1 MRRQKNFAPWNSL
14 IHEVRQPMNQL
25 TVTLIQTEL
34 VWESPEENRSHF
46 DHLLN
51 TGLDTDLIVLP
62 EMFST
67 GFSMDS
73 ATLAESMD
81 GPTVNWM
88 RNKAA
93 LLGATLC
100 GSLIIEDGDRYFNRF
115 LWVRAD
121 GIIQHYDKR
130 HLFRMSTEN
139 NHYSAGNEKL
149 VVELQGFRIC
159 PQICYDLRFPVWSRN
174 DGEVDLLLYVANWP
188 QVRREHWIALLKARA
203 IENLC
208 YVVGVNRIGTDGN
221 GISYSGD
228 SLAWDYNGVSLLEMA
243 SATDIA
249 SVTLDKNALAEYRN
263 QFPAYLD
270 ADKYTIEL

>member
-1 MRRQKNFAPWNSL
+1 MRQRQNYVAWNSL
-14 IHEVRQPMNQL
+14 IHEARHMMTQL
-25 TVTLIQTEL
+25 TITLVQTEL
-34 VWESPEENRSHF
+34 VWESPEDNRSHF

-51 TGLDTDLIVLP
+51 TGLISDLVVLP

-73 ATLAESMD
+73 TSLAESMD
-81 GPTVNWM
+81 GRTISWM

-93 LLGATLC
+93 ILGTTLC
-100 GSLIIEDGDRYFNRF
+100 GSLIIEEGGQYFNRF
-115 LWVRAD
+115 LWVQAD
-121 GIIQHYDKR
+121 GITQHYDKR

-139 NHYSAGNEKL
+139 DHYTAGNEKF

-174 DGEVDLLLYVANWP
+174 DSEVDLLLYVANWP
-188 QVRREHWIALLKARA
+188 QVRRDHWIALLKARA
-203 IENLC
+203 IENQC

-228 SLAWDYNGVSLLEMA
+228 SIALDYDGLPLLEMA
-243 SATDIA
+243 SGTDPAT
-249 SVTLDKNALAEYRN
+249 VTLDRNSLDEYRN

>member
-1 MRRQKNFAPWNSL
+1 M
-14 IHEVRQPMNQL
+14 INQL
-25 TVTLIQTEL
+25 TVTLVQTEL

-46 DHLLN
+46 DQLLR
-51 TGLDTDLIVLP
+51 TGLDSDLIVLP
-62 EMFST
+62 EMFAT
-67 GFSMDS
+67 GFSMES

-81 GPTVNWM
+81 GPTVSWM
-88 RNKAA
+88 LNKAA
-93 LLGATLC
+93 TLGTTLC
-100 GSLIIEDGDRYFNRF
+100 GSLIIEDGGRYFNRF
-115 LWVRAD
+115 LWVQAD

-139 NHYSAGNEKL
+139 DHYAAGNEKL
-149 VVELQGFRIC
+149 VVELLGFRIC

-221 GISYSGD
+221 GIAYSGD
-228 SLAWDYNGVSLLEMA
+228 SVARDYNGLPMLEMA
-243 SATDIA
+243 SANGL
-249 SVTLDKNALAEYRN
+249 SQVTLDKHSLAEYRH

>member
-1 MRRQKNFAPWNSL
+1 MIYEARAM
-14 IHEVRQPMNQL
+14 MNQL
-25 TVTLIQTEL
+25 IVTLVQTEL

-46 DHLLN
+46 DHLFSA
-51 TGLDTDLIVLP
+51 GLDSYLIVLP

-73 ATLAESMD
+73 STLAESMD

-88 RNKAA
+88 LNKAA
-93 LLGATLC
+93 ELGTTLC
-100 GSLIIEDGDRYFNRF
+100 GSLIIEDEGRYFNRF
-115 LWVRAD
+115 LWVQAD

-130 HLFRMSTEN
+130 HLFRMSAEN
-139 NHYSAGNEKL
+139 DHYSAGNEKF

-174 DGEVDLLLYVANWP
+174 DGELDLLLYVANWP
-188 QVRREHWIALLKARA
+188 QVRRDHWIALLKARA

-228 SLAWDYNGVSLLEMA
+228 SIALDYNGLPLLEMA
-243 SATDIA
+243 AGTDLSA
-249 SVTLDKNALAEYRN
+249 VTLNKNSLAEYRN
-263 QFPAYLD
+263 QFPAHLD

>member
-1 MRRQKNFAPWNSL
+1 MK
-14 IHEVRQPMNQL
+14 NQL
-25 TVTLIQTEL
+25 TVTLVQSEL
-34 VWESPEENRSHF
+34 VWESPAENRSHF

-51 TGLDTDLIVLP
+51 AELNSDLVVLP

-73 ATLAESMD
+73 SSLAESMN

-88 RNKAA
+88 LNKAA
-93 LLGATLC
+93 ALGTTLC
-100 GSLIIEDGDRYFNRF
+100 GSLIIEDGGRYFNRF
-115 LWVRAD
+115 LWVQAD

-139 NHYSAGNEKL
+139 DHYSAGNEKL

-174 DGEVDLLLYVANWP
+174 GGEVDLLLYVANWP
-188 QVRREHWIALLKARA
+188 QVRRDHWIALLKARA
-203 IENLC
+203 IENQC
-208 YVVGVNRIGTDGN
+208 YVVGVNRVGTDGN

-228 SLAWDYNGVSLLEMA
+228 SVARDYNGLPLLEMA
-243 SATDIA
+243 SVTDPGM
-249 SVTLDKNALAEYRN
+249 VTLDKNSLAEYRI